1 MKRVERRR
9 SSESVDVL
17 RRELREADRE
27 RYYMQAAI
35 NTAADEWL
43 SRQPKH
49 HAARRTTAIAILA
62 SAAGVCLLLLGW
74 TGWERLRNSPHTGEG
89 SFVTAPWTPV
99 NAQIADRTEEPGRE
113 AVQIADRSGTPD
125 GQTIAV
131 LPRRAIT
138 TSAKRSVR
146 ASSSRAVPA
155 QRQTIKPGPIVPS
168 AEPGDSGEHC
178 RGSHRLPRA
187 PGILI
192 FGVIDVETRGIG

>member
-9 SSESVDVL
+9 SSQSVDVL

-43 SRQPKH
+43 SGQPRH
-49 HAARRTTAIAILA
+49 RAARRTTAMAILA
-62 SAAGVCLLLLGW
+62 SAVGVCLLLLGW
-74 TGWERLRNSPHTGEG
+74 TGWERLRNSPHSGEG
-89 SFVTAPWTPV
+89 SSVTAPSTPV
-99 NAQIADRTEEPGRE
+99 NAQVADGTEQPDRE
-113 AVQIADRSGTPD
+113 AVQIADRSGSPD
-125 GQTIAV
+125 GETIAV

-155 QRQTIKPGPIVPS
+155 HGQTIKPGPIVPRPLS
-168 AEPGDSGEHC
+168 PSE
-178 RGSHRLPRA
+178 
-187 PGILI
+187 
-192 FGVIDVETRGIG
+192 FGRTPSR